1 MVDLGVSIECKS
13 HASRDLDLSDFPPLS
28 GVNAG
33 VVAVNI
39 DAGVA
44 DVKLTL
50 GMLVVKKIMPPSQVL
65 AGGAK
70 QWTNAL
76 LGNFLGKSPPLSVFQ
91 RMADKLWGREGSV
104 EIKFLAPSVYLINFP
119 SQRVRDWVLESGPW
133 HIQQRAIVLRKW
145 TPGMLPE
152 VVSLETSPVWIKLWH
167 VPLELFSKQGLGC
180 DHCSI
185 FGHSI
190 DKCVKKDV
198 IVVDV
203 NTEVV
208 NTVDKVADSVQ
219 SFVEIGEQGESTV
232 AGDKKGECSNSLNV
246 STEHGAS
253 PISEV
258 RDVSA
263 AVGCADASLCVGNI
277 EVGSVQ
283 DEQVWVESHNKF
295 VVLCEVAEKQEVSP
309 RKPRLAG
316 TGVADLM
323 NQLKPKAREIKAK
336 KKKKV
341 KEGDL
346 QGEVLCLLETRVQE
360 RNVDSI
366 IKARFSGWSWFNNYG
381 EASNGRIWILVRAMG
396 GRRESSSHESSDYDG
411 SQKLSG
417 AMQEFLDCQEDLDV
431 FDHAY
436 TGSFFTLCNFREDA
450 PILRKLDRVFVNQQ
464 WLQLFPGAS
473 VEFLPPDCSD
483 HCSGHL
489 ILKAPLFR
497 PPKSFKFFNFWVEH
511 PRFLK
516 IVEDSWVQP
525 SGGNPLQLLFTKL
538 KRLKGPLKQ
547 LIRKFLVTFLLEYR
561 LTK

>member
-50 GMLVVKKIMPPSQVL
+50 GMLPPSQVL

-91 RMADKLWGREGSV
+91 RMADKLWGRE
-104 EIKFLAPSVYLINFP
+104 
-119 SQRVRDWVLESGPW
+119 
-133 HIQQRAIVLRKW
+133 
-145 TPGMLPE
+145 
-152 VVSLETSPVWIKLWH
+152 
-167 VPLELFSKQGLGC
+167 GC

-346 QGEVLCLLETRVQE
+346 QGGP
-360 RNVDSI
+360 SI
-366 IKARFSGWSWFNNYG
+366 
-381 EASNGRIWILVRAMG
+381 
-396 GRRESSSHESSDYDG
+396 
-411 SQKLSG
+411 
-417 AMQEFLDCQEDLDV
+417 
-431 FDHAY
+431 
-436 TGSFFTLCNFREDA
+436 FT
-450 PILRKLDRVFVNQQ
+450 Q
-464 WLQLFPGAS
+464 
-473 VEFLPPDCSD
+473 
-483 HCSGHL
+483 
-489 ILKAPLFR
+489 
-497 PPKSFKFFNFWVEH
+497 
-511 PRFLK
+511 
-516 IVEDSWVQP
+516 
-525 SGGNPLQLLFTKL
+525 
-538 KRLKGPLKQ
+538 
-547 LIRKFLVTFLLEYR
+547 
-561 LTK
+561 